1 MHLDEPFPLE
11 AIPHRVGR
19 VLLREFK
26 GRCPSVREVD
36 EIPDKNWLATPG
48 MGPASLQIIRSIT
61 HAARQQEVSQIASH
75 RLSDAELLR
84 RLEGL
89 QEDLRWLCRNLCM
102 RMERSL
108 SGSDLLMRQA
118 DQTVQR
124 ATVDECRRTSPVVC
138 ASCGSSQSHPGSPG
152 HSSLT

>member
-11 AIPHRVGR
+11 AIPSRVGH

-26 GRCPSVREVD
+26 GLCPSVREVD

-61 HAARQQEVSQIASH
+61 NAARQQEVSQIESH

-89 QEDLRWLCRNLCM
+89 QEDLRWLEAQLKARMPKGPRRRPQRQGHNHATRDETGLPGQEAREAEASEHRN
-102 RMERSL
+102 
-108 SGSDLLMRQA
+108 
-118 DQTVQR
+118 DQ
-124 ATVDECRRTSPVVC
+124 
-138 ASCGSSQSHPGSPG
+138 G
-152 HSSLT
+152 HLA

>member
-11 AIPHRVGR
+11 AIPSRVGH

-61 HAARQQEVSQIASH
+61 NAARQQEVSQIASR
-75 RLSDAELLR
+75 RLLDGELLK

-89 QEDLRWLCRNLCM
+89 QEDLRWLETHLKARMPQDLRRKQHRRWRGPVTRNEAGLLGHEVC
-102 RMERSL
+102 EAEATEHRSDQDHL
-108 SGSDLLMRQA
+108 S
-118 DQTVQR
+118 
-124 ATVDECRRTSPVVC
+124 
-138 ASCGSSQSHPGSPG
+138 
-152 HSSLT
+152 

>member
-36 EIPDKNWLATPG
+36 EIPDKHWLATPG

-61 HAARQQEVSQIASH
+61 TAARQQELSQIASH

-89 QEDLRWLCRNLCM
+89 QEDLRGLETHLKA
-102 RMERSL
+102 RMPK
-108 SGSDLLMRQA
+108 DL
-118 DQTVQR
+118 
-124 ATVDECRRTSPVVC
+124 RRKQHRRWRGPLTQNEAGLPDREAREAE
-138 ASCGSSQSHPGSPG
+138 ASEH
-152 HSSLT
+152 